1 MRLVCIHPYDRWMRV
16 TKVKYFL
23 SQQRGVHKRITDHPT
38 KEQWQ
43 SLDWCFPLNLH
54 WLALGSLSYI
64 KQTHLDRKYSIH
76 LLYCIVLWVRCHGWT
91 ATLHIYK
98 LKSIN
103 NKSKGSTCTQFS
115 QLNRVFSLPDVNLHV
130 HSNWTLTSN
139 TCLPIDSVKIKF

>member
-1 MRLVCIHPYDRWMRV
+1 MHPSKLRLVCIHPYDRWMRV

-76 LLYCIVLWVRCHGWT
+76 LLYCIVLWVRCHDWT

-103 NKSKGSTCTQFS
+103 KVK
-115 QLNRVFSLPDVNLHV
+115 VPHV
-130 HSNWTLTSN
+130 HNSHNWIVSSVCLT
-139 TCLPIDSVKIKF
+139 